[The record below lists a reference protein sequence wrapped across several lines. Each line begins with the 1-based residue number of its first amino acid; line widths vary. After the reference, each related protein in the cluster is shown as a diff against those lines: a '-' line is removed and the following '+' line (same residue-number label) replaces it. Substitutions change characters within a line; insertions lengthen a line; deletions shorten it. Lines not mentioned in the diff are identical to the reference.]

1 MYDATSPFEAGR
13 FEAGTADLQR
23 SRGAAAI
30 SFARRHGRTVMTEL
44 HQEAPCRVLF
54 PEPEPGEPP
63 LAVLLTMSGGLTG
76 GDSIRVGITVGEG
89 ASVCFSTQAAEKIY
103 RSLGP
108 DVAVDV
114 ELSVASGARLE
125 YLPQETIL
133 FEGARLR
140 RTTAADIADGGSL
153 AATEMLVFGRRASGE
168 VFSKGRVWDGWRVR
182 HGGRLAWVDRL
193 ALDGDIGA
201 TLADPFKFDGAAAIA
216 TALHA
221 GHDSARLL
229 PDARELAD
237 GAATIVNGILVA
249 RLIGPSAR
257 EVRERL
263 GRYLIGLRG
272 AIGLP
277 PRLPRVWHL

>member
-1 MYDATSPFEAGR
+1 MYDATSP

-54 PEPEPGEPP
+54 PEPEPGDPP
-63 LAVLLTMSGGLTG
+63 LAVLLTISGGLTG
-76 GDSIRVGITVGEG
+76 GDAIGIGITVGEG
-89 ASVCFSTQAAEKIY
+89 ATVSFSTQAAEKIY

-108 DVAVDV
+108 DVAVDI
-114 ELSVASGARLE
+114 ELSVASGAMLE
-125 YLPQETIL
+125 YFPQETIL

-153 AATEMLVFGRRASGE
+153 AASEMLVFGRRASGE
-168 VFSKGRVWDGWRVR
+168 VFSRGRVLDGWRVR
-182 HGGRLAWVDRL
+182 YGGRLAWVDRL
-193 ALDGDIGA
+193 ALDDDIGA
-201 TLADPFKFDGAAAIA
+201 TLADPFRFGGAAAIA

-249 RLIGPSAR
+249 RLLGPSAR

-263 GRYLIGLRG
+263 GRYLTGLRSTV
-272 AIGLP
+272 GLP
-277 PRLPRVWHL
+277 ARLPRVWHL